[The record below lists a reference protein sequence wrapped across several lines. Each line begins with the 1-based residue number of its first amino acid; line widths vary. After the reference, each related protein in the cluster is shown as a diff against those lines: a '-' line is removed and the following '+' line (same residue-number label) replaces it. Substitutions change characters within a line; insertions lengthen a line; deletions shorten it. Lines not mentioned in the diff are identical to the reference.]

1 MPEIINNYLSPT
13 NFTVSIQR
21 LPHVEFFT
29 QKLTIPDVTSSP
41 TTSPT
46 PLKAFYTPATEL
58 SYSDLTMEM
67 IVDENMNNYKEIL
80 SWMEG
85 YGSPESTDQY
95 KKIAES
101 KDGLVSDIIVLVTN
115 SHKNPNLRFTF
126 TNYFP
131 TSLGSI
137 SLDVNVQD
145 VSYATSAI
153 TFRYDNFTMEQL

>member
-1 MPEIINNYLSPT
+1 MAEIINNYLSPT
-13 NFTVSIQR
+13 NFSVSIQR

-41 TTSPT
+41 VNLNT
-46 PLKAFYTPATEL
+46 PLKNFYTPPSEL
-58 SYSDLTMEM
+58 SYSDLTLEM

-80 SWMEG
+80 NWMEG

-95 KKIAES
+95 KRIAES
-101 KDGLVSDIIVLVTN
+101 KDGLVSDIIVIVTN
-115 SHKNPNLRFTF
+115 SHKNPHLRFTF
-126 TNYFP
+126 TNCFP

-145 VSYATSAI
+145 VSYATSSI
-153 TFRYDNFTMEQL
+153 TFRYDVFKMEQL